1 MARLV
6 RLAVVIPLIFLAA
19 CQQKVND
26 ANFKKLAQGMTM
38 REVEMLLGKGEKQVE
53 EGTSI
58 GGAGLAERSKSSE
71 KLSTY
76 LYKEDSREITV
87 TFKDGKVVDM
97 NKRGF

>member
-1 MARLV
+1 MSRFARLAIIV
-6 RLAVVIPLIFLAA
+6 PLIFLAS

-26 ANFKKLAQGMTM
+26 ANFKKIQTGMTQ
-38 REVEMLLGKGEKQVE
+38 REVETLLGKGEKQVE
-53 EGTSI
+53 EGAGI
-58 GGAGLAERSKSSE
+58 GYSGVAEKSKGSD

-87 TFKDGKVVDM
+87 TFKDGKVMDM